1 MNWNDVGFLISKNR
15 YNENSIIAEVFTENH
30 GKISGI
36 IFGGTSK
43 KIKNYDIALYV
54 FFMKK
59 KNHLRLRFFF
69 AGFFVDIVILSSS
82 PTHGNNLV
90 NDCIKS
96 FTIKLI

>member
-1 MNWNDVGFLISKNR
+1 MDESAYYYFSLRGVVRLKKN
-15 YNENSIIAEVFTENH
+15 N
-30 GKISGI
+30 
-36 IFGGTSK
+36 GGDFSNK
-43 KIKNYDIALYV
+43 KNKNYDIALYV

-96 FTIKLI
+96 FIIKLI